1 MRVNL
6 NTRRKLRLEGMAFVV
21 LFLAVIGMLAWL
33 STRFTMDVDW
43 TAGSRNTLSAA
54 SQQLLDRIQGPI
66 VITAYASDNPSL
78 RQGIRYIVGRY
89 QRYRH
94 DIQLKWVDPA
104 KAPDQVRKA
113 NVTGDGEMVIGYQ
126 GRQENVSFPP
136 SEEQITNALQ
146 RVARAGDKW
155 LVFLEG
161 HGERSPLGQANFDLG
176 DWGKQL
182 RAKGL
187 KIRSLNLADQ
197 DALPDNTAVVVIAGP
212 QVKLLPREVQLLQ
225 AYVRGG
231 GNLLWLADPGEARG
245 LEPLARQL
253 GITFQAG
260 TVVDASAQL
269 VGIND
274 PSFVVVTHYG
284 DHPITRGFNLV
295 TVFPQAAPIE
305 VGKKD
310 HWHSTPLLKT
320 GPRSWSET
328 GKLAGTIQYD
338 KGSDIMGP
346 LTIGVALTRRLDGDG
361 GKAAGSGSGREQR
374 VVITGDGDFLA
385 NSYLGN
391 GGNLQLGMNM
401 VNWLTSND
409 EFINIPTKT
418 APDVSLSLTQAQAS
432 VLAIAFLIVLPAAS
446 FGSGMWIWWRRRRR

>member
-1 MRVNL
+1 MQVNL
-6 NTRRKLRLEGMAFVV
+6 NTRRKLRLEGLVFMV
-21 LFLAVIGMLAWL
+21 LFLAVIGLLAWL
-33 STRFTMDVDW
+33 STRFTVDVDW
-43 TAGSRNTLSAA
+43 TAGHRNTLSAA
-54 SQQLLDRIQGPI
+54 SQQLLDRLHDPI
-66 VITAYASDNPSL
+66 VITAYVSENPTL

-89 QRYRH
+89 LRYRH

-113 NVTGDGEMVIGYQ
+113 NVTGDGDMVISYQ
-126 GRQENVSFPP
+126 GRQANVPFPP

-155 LVFLEG
+155 VVFLEG

-197 DALPDNTAVVVIAGP
+197 GALPDNTAVVVIAGP
-212 QVKLLPREVQLLQ
+212 QVKLLPREVDLLQ
-225 AYVRGG
+225 AYVRRG
-231 GNLLWLADPGEARG
+231 GNLLWLGDPGELHG
-245 LEPLARQL
+245 LAPLATQL

-260 TVVDASAQL
+260 TVVDATAQL

-274 PSFVVVTHYG
+274 PSFVVVTRYG

-295 TVFPQAAPIE
+295 TVFPQAAPIHLDQA
-305 VGKKD
+305 D
-310 HWHSTPLLKT
+310 HWHGTPLLKT

-346 LTIGVALTRRLDGDG
+346 LTIAVTLTRHVDGNKTANSG
-361 GKAAGSGSGREQR
+361 GGREQR
-374 VVITGDGDFLA
+374 VVVTGDGDFLA

-391 GGNLQLGMNM
+391 GGNLELGMNM
-401 VNWLTSND
+401 INWLTSD
-409 EFINIPTKT
+409 DAFINIPAKT
-418 APDVSLSLTQAQAS
+418 APDVSLSLTKSQAS
-432 VLAIAFLIVLPAAS
+432 LLAVAFLIVLPVTA
-446 FGSGMWIWWRRRRR
+446 FGGGLWIWWRRRR

>member
-1 MRVNL
+1 MQVNL
-6 NTRRKLRLEGMAFVV
+6 NTRRKLRLEGLVFMV
-21 LFLAVIGMLAWL
+21 LFLAVIGLLAWL
-33 STRFTMDVDW
+33 STRFTVDVDW
-43 TAGSRNTLSAA
+43 TAGHRNTLSAA
-54 SQQLLDRIQGPI
+54 SQQLLDRLHDPI
-66 VITAYASDNPSL
+66 VITAYVSENPTL

-89 QRYRH
+89 LRYRH

-113 NVTGDGEMVIGYQ
+113 NVTGDGDMVISYQ
-126 GRQENVSFPP
+126 GRQENVPFPP

-155 LVFLEG
+155 VVFLEG

-197 DALPDNTAVVVIAGP
+197 GALPDNTAVVVIAGP
-212 QVKLLPREVQLLQ
+212 QVKLLPREVDLLQ
-225 AYVRGG
+225 AYVRRG
-231 GNLLWLADPGEARG
+231 GNLLWLGDPGELHG
-245 LEPLARQL
+245 LAPLATQL

-260 TVVDASAQL
+260 TVVDATAQL

-274 PSFVVVTHYG
+274 PSFVVVTRYG
-284 DHPITRGFNLV
+284 NHPITRGFNLV
-295 TVFPQAAPIE
+295 TVFPQAAPIHLDQA
-305 VGKKD
+305 D
-310 HWHSTPLLKT
+310 HWHGTPLLKT

-346 LTIGVALTRRLDGDG
+346 LTIAVTLTRHVDGN
-361 GKAAGSGSGREQR
+361 KTANSSGGREQR
-374 VVITGDGDFLA
+374 VVVTGDGDFLA

-391 GGNLQLGMNM
+391 GGNLELGMNM
-401 VNWLTSND
+401 INWLTSD
-409 EFINIPTKT
+409 DAFINIPAKT
-418 APDVSLSLTQAQAS
+418 APDVSLSLTKSQAS
-432 VLAIAFLIVLPAAS
+432 LLAVAFLIVLPVTA
-446 FGSGMWIWWRRRRR
+446 FGGGLWIWWRRRRR